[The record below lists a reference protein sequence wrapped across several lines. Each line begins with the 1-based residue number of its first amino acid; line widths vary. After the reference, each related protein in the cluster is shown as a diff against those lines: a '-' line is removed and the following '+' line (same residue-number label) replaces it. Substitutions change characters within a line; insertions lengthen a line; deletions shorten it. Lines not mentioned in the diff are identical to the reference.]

1 MKRLI
6 VLTAVT
12 AALAGCSTAQT
23 RTAETPLPS
32 PTPAVTKD
40 QTLAAAGKV
49 DAPMTIDLPSWY
61 IKAPAS
67 TEDFVFISGTGVSS
81 DLSMSHQKALLDAQ
95 LKLADKI
102 NGVLNA
108 LVKSNKDDTAG
119 TVNSDRTSV
128 TIKKVITDTAITG
141 YHIED
146 SRVLTENRGY
156 RTFVLV
162 RYPVGDANRML
173 KEKLQREN
181 QQNQTS
187 EDAAQRELEQEINRS
202 KRPSARVEPA
212 SKVEP
217 ITAPVSRAPTNSVP
231 VAGGGELKL
240 MEVDNAEYRA
250 RREAALQKDGA
261 FVGQSTIR

>member
-6 VLTAVT
+6 VLAAVT
-12 AALAGCSTAQT
+12 AVLAGCSTAQT

-67 TEDFVFISGTGVSS
+67 TEDYVYLSGTGVSS

-119 TVNSDRTSV
+119 TVNSDRTSI

-181 QQNQTS
+181 QLNQTS
-187 EDAAQRELEQEINRS
+187 EEAAQRELEQEIQSR
-202 KRPSARVEPA
+202 KPRPVTRV
-212 SKVEP
+212 
-217 ITAPVSRAPTNSVP
+217 APV
-231 VAGGGELKL
+231 
-240 MEVDNAEYRA
+240 
-250 RREAALQKDGA
+250 EAAPLESKPLSQRA
-261 FVGQSTIR
+261 NELPHNTISDAKVKSQVEAAIARGDAVIMTETAR